1 MRFWM
6 RIVTDYVCDEL
17 KLASEVSVRCIS
29 LTSLDRIAYL

>member
-6 RIVTDYVCDEL
+6 LIVTDYVRYEL
-17 KLASEVSVRCIS
+17 KLECEVTVRCIS